1 MDSIQNEEKNLPEI
15 LGNILAQSGLHAML
29 GYLLAIFHEDGIVRV
44 ECNYENT
51 SMDTT
56 YVLASVDASETE
68 ILFLSHMAREKIESF
83 PNMSA
88 NYNVYEPYAV
98 NNFEF
103 KPASMNS
110 AFQEFSKFH
119 SFLLL
124 PIFPDKMNIFLFL
137 FFSVKEKAF
146 SEEKVEYLRSIMS
159 PLLPRL
165 TDYVRV
171 NNIFSFT
178 QIQEKQSQSRVF
190 LQACSGLKDA
200 LLQAETL
207 AQCPM
212 NVLLYGETGV
222 GKELF
227 ADVLHAASP
236 FREGPLV
243 KVNCGALPETLVDS
257 LFFGHEKGAFTGANA
272 QTKGYFEL
280 ANKGTLFLD
289 EIGEMDID
297 LQSRLLRVLDNQIVQ
312 RLGGNQS
319 IQLHF
324 RIIAATNRNLAEMVA
339 KGQFR
344 QDLFFRLAQC
354 VIPIPPLRERKED
367 IWILASFFLQ
377 KYTRD
382 DPSTD
387 TLIIPQKE
395 KQKLL
400 DHPWPGNVRE
410 LEAVI
415 SRAVMERKMAPY
427 RKSLHFSFLEIPSL
441 SQISAQSIWPVHPA
455 TPAAG
460 AGLPGLG
467 GLGGMPA
474 SLSAEGAVSHQA
486 AIHTAKGLPGADS
499 SHIFDEAVGLE
510 DLKDRYIE
518 HILKKCNYV
527 VTGEHGAARILGMH
541 PQTLYRFIKK
551 QKQETF
557 MR

>member
-1 MDSIQNEEKNLPEI
+1 MEDPVQDEKKIAET
-15 LGNILAQSGLHAML
+15 LGTILAQAGIHAML
-29 GYLLAIFHEDGIVRV
+29 GYLLAKLSAEGIARV
-44 ECNYENT
+44 ECNYEHI
-51 SMDTT
+51 SMDTS
-56 YVLASVDASETE
+56 YVLASVDVSETNVF
-68 ILFLSHMAREKIESF
+68 FLTHTSREQLDSF

-88 NYNVYEPYAV
+88 SYNMYEPYAV
-98 NNFEF
+98 NDFEF
-103 KPASMNS
+103 KPAGVNA
-110 AFQEFSKFH
+110 AFQEFSKFRA
-119 SFLLL
+119 FLLL
-124 PIFPDKMNIFLFL
+124 PIHTDKKSVFRFS
-137 FFSVKEKAF
+137 FFSIQENAF
-146 SEEKVEYLRSIMS
+146 SPELVESLHTMLFSLYTGLA
-159 PLLPRL
+159 
-165 TDYVRV
+165 DYVRV
-171 NNIFSFT
+171 NNIFNFS
-178 QIQEKQSQSRVF
+178 QIQEKQSQSRLF
-190 LQACSGLKDA
+190 LQACPGLHDA

-207 AQCPM
+207 AQCSM
-212 NVLLYGETGV
+212 NVLLFGETGV

-236 FREGPLV
+236 FKNGPLV

-280 ANKGTLFLD
+280 ANNGTLFLD
-289 EIGEMDID
+289 EIGEMNFD

-319 IQLHF
+319 IQLNF

-339 KGQFR
+339 RGRFR

-354 VIPIPPLRERKED
+354 VIPIPPLRERKDD

-382 DPSTD
+382 DPATD

-415 SRAVMERKMAPY
+415 SRAVMERKIAPF
-427 RKSLHFSFLEIPSL
+427 RKSLHFSFLEIPS
-441 SQISAQSIWPVHPA
+441 ISHITPQSLWPGGTNNAPLAEPAPFAAPYAPAVAEAGKRAQSRD
-455 TPAAG
+455 
-460 AGLPGLG
+460 
-467 GLGGMPA
+467 MPA
-474 SLSAEGAVSHQA
+474 PSV
-486 AIHTAKGLPGADS
+486 
-499 SHIFDEAVGLE
+499 FDEAEGLD

-518 HILKKCNYV
+518 HVLRKCNYV
-527 VTGEHGAARILGMH
+527 VTGEHGAAKILGMH

-551 QKQETF
+551 AKTG
-557 MR
+557 